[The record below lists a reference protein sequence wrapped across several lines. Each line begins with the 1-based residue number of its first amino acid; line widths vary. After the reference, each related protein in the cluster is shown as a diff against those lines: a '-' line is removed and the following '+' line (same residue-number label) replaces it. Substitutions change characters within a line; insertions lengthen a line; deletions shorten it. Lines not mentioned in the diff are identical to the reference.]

1 MLALVMFSMLLVLVG
16 SFVEPNA
23 LLCGSTLSSGLVG
36 GAPSAWYALSLIVL
50 FIALRS
56 RLGFVLL
63 APTIVSAA
71 MAPQAAVGILVASLV
86 LFVRRFREWMV
97 FVMIAA
103 AIVLVILV
111 GLPLAVLIVLSILI
125 PIISDIPT
133 AVWRVRAITLWF
145 VASLAAIPALNYY
158 VGLFEF
164 DLIGVSLM
172 PLPLVLFAALLIQS
186 LIVLGNDSHASLSRS
201 LVLLVASLLYAELA
215 VFAMP
220 VIIGMLAVSLERAL
234 GEERLRGSRVVLV
247 VLVVFALVA
256 SFEEPSEPLEIDGAI
271 VFAPEY
277 VELACEGRAYPQ
289 QLSTWRDLSCLASIG
304 DPDVLVPALE
314 ERGVS
319 KVVYPLGFDEP
330 IVYALRHS
338 DAVFE
343 QRDRLIVV
351 SLP

>member
-1 MLALVMFSMLLVLVG
+1 MFALVMFSLLLVIVG
-16 SFVEPNA
+16 FFVEPNA
-23 LLCGSTLSSGLVG
+23 LLCGSTLSQGVVG
-36 GAPSAWYALSLIVL
+36 GAPNAWYALSLIIL

-71 MAPQAAVGILVASLV
+71 MAPQAAVGIIIASLV
-86 LFVRRFREWMV
+86 LFARRYREWMV

-111 GLPLAVLIVLSILI
+111 GLPLAVLIVLSVLI
-125 PIISDIPT
+125 PVLSDIPT
-133 AVWRVRAITLWF
+133 RVWRVRAITLWF
-145 VASLAAIPALNYY
+145 AVSFVAILALNYY
-158 VGLFEF
+158 VGLFAF

-201 LVLLVASLLYAELA
+201 LVLLVSSLLYAELA

-220 VIIGMLAVSLERAL
+220 VIVGALVVSLERAL

-247 VLVVFALVA
+247 LLVVFALVA
-256 SFEEPSEPLEIDGAI
+256 SFEDPSEPLDVDGAI

-277 VELACEGRAYPQ
+277 LGLACEGRAYPQ
-289 QLSTWRDLSCLASIG
+289 QLSAWRDLAFLASIG
-304 DPDVLVPALE
+304 DPDELIPELE

-338 DAVFE
+338 DVVFE
-343 QRDRLIVV
+343 QRDGFIVA